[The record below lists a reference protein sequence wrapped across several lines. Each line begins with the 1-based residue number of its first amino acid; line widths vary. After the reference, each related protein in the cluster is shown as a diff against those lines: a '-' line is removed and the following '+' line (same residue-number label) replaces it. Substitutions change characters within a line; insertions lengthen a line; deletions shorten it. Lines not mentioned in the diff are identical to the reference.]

1 MEKKEK
7 QPYEAPELT
16 VHGNVETIT
25 LGSGSG
31 YADCVL
37 GQGIPGNP
45 GLGPDQDPTHDS
57 CS

>member
-7 QPYEAPELT
+7 KPYEAPELT

-31 YADCVL
+31 FADCAL
-37 GQGIPGNP
+37 GQGQVGNP
-45 GLGPDQDPTHDS
+45 AGAGEQNFDS